1 MLHFFLSAPT
11 STLCFVM
18 LQVVETNL
26 VAFDCHWILIN
37 EVSVMEIIYGSSH
50 GRVFIS
56 PYSFNYPG
64 NTGPQNSPNWLAALK
79 ESAEPKSFLTLP
91 SLLFHPEMDK
101 TWWPRTFCFI
111 SASNSCYAPRGGGKD
126 TIKISYVFIL
136 ASSKRRIHQKTKVQ
150 HRTKVNLEE
159 LFGMSVSEF
168 WAVSA
173 SKHLG
178 LFFILGLTREE
189 KPRQSTKSRSLNFIL
204 ISSSN
209 TSFMWF
215 DEKCPFLAKQRI
227 S

>member
-1 MLHFFLSAPT
+1 MPHFFLSVPT

-37 EVSVMEIIYGSSH
+37 EVSVMEMIYGSFC

-64 NTGPQNSPNWLAALK
+64 NTGPQNSLHWLAALK
-79 ESAEPKSFLTLP
+79 ESAESKSFSTLP
-91 SLLFHPEMDK
+91 LLLFHPKTDK

-111 SASNSCYAPRGGGKD
+111 SASNSCCAPRGGGRD

-136 ASSKRRIHQKTKVQ
+136 ASSKRHSHRKTKVQ
-150 HRTKVNLEE
+150 ERTKVTLEE
-159 LFGMSVSEF
+159 VFRMNVSEF

-178 LFFILGLTREE
+178 LFLF
-189 KPRQSTKSRSLNFIL
+189 
-204 ISSSN
+204 
-209 TSFMWF
+209 W
-215 DEKCPFLAKQRI
+215 D
-227 S
+227 